1 MHRVGECYDGGVNK
15 NSTVKSPAAEDIA
28 VERSQDAFKPMP
40 VWVRAPVTGPEHY
53 SGLTRAKLYQLDRE
67 GRIRS
72 VSIQEPG
79 QSRGCR
85 LFHLESILRF
95 IESCAETPQSAPLRA
110 E

>member
-1 MHRVGECYDGGVNK
+1 MNTT
-15 NSTVKSPAAEDIA
+15 STDNNTSDVAR
-28 VERSQDAFKPMP
+28 ERSQDAFKPLP

-67 GRIRS
+67 EKIRS

-85 LFHLESILRF
+85 LFHLGSVLRF
-95 IESCAETPQSAPLRA
+95 IEQFERKRVSAGPSATTL
-110 E
+110 

>member
-1 MHRVGECYDGGVNK
+1 MHRIFTD
-15 NSTVKSPAAEDIA
+15 NSPNNDNTSVD
-28 VERSQDAFKPMP
+28 RSQDAFKPLP

-95 IESCAETPQSAPLRA
+95 IESCEEKVEVASC
-110 E
+110 

>member
-1 MHRVGECYDGGVNK
+1 MHGVGACYDGGVN
-15 NSTVKSPAAEDIA
+15 NTSTNKPPAAEDIA
-28 VERSQDAFKPMP
+28 FERSQDAFKPMP

-67 GRIRS
+67 GKIRS
-72 VSIQEPG
+72 VSVQEPG

-95 IESCAETPQSAPLRA
+95 IESCAETPQSEPPCSK
-110 E
+110 

>member
-1 MHRVGECYDGGVNK
+1 MHGVGACYDRSVTTI
-15 NSTVKSPAAEDIA
+15 STNKSPTKEDTAI
-28 VERSQDAFKPMP
+28 ERSQDAFKPMP

-67 GRIRS
+67 RRIRS

-95 IESCAETPQSAPLRA
+95 IESCEEMPQGASLHAK
-110 E
+110 

>member
-1 MHRVGECYDGGVNK
+1 MHGFGACYDGSVNK
-15 NSTVKSPAAEDIA
+15 TSSSESPTAENTA
-28 VERSQDAFKPMP
+28 FERSQDAFKPMP

-95 IESCAETPQSAPLRA
+95 IERCAESPQGAPPRA
-110 E
+110 K